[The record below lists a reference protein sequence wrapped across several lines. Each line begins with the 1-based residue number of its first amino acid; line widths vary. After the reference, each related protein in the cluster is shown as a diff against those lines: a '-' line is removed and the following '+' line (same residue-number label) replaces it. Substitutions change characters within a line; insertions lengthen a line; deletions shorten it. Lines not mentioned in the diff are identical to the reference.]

1 MESEN
6 RKPLF
11 TKRLLLI
18 VVAVILLVLIVFL
31 LLKRC
36 GNGGGNFKV
45 DQINLTPTRVNLKIG
60 EQQQI
65 YANVYTC
72 S

>member
-36 GNGGGNFKV
+36 GNSGNSKV
-45 DQINLTPTRVNLKIG
+45 
-60 EQQQI
+60 E
-65 YANVYTC
+65 
-72 S
+72 

>member
-31 LLKRC
+31 S
-36 GNGGGNFKV
+36 NAFV
-45 DQINLTPTRVNLKIG
+45 
-60 EQQQI
+60 
-65 YANVYTC
+65 
-72 S
+72 